1 MKGGDNMTQGII
13 YIKVSDLEN
22 LLKELKNDNR
32 DIVKLCISESEIPNT
47 RFRLDATAIRGK
59 DETTFIDYDVI
70 EGIDKL
76 WF

>member
-1 MKGGDNMTQGII
+1 MTQGII

-47 RFRLDATAIRGK
+47 RFRLDTTAIRGK